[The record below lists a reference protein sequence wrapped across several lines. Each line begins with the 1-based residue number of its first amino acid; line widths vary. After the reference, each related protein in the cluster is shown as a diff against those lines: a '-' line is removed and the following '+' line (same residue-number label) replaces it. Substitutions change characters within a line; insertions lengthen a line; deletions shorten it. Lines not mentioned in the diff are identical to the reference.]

1 MAIKRD
7 KDPRDEMIE
16 MDDAATDDAAR
27 KANLIK
33 AGIGIG
39 SAALVAALLYANHAR
54 NKKKA
59 DRATAVRDDD

>member
-1 MAIKRD
+1 MANNRG

-16 MDDAATDDAAR
+16 MDDAAADDAAR
-27 KANLIK
+27 KATMIK

-59 DRATAVRDDD
+59 DTKTAVRDDD